1 MKYGHL
7 KYSVAMVA
15 IGLVMKLPTMCTRH
29 THTYCPIHKHNGSLL
44 IPVISSRADMYTRK
58 PPVKMCAPF
67 ASSFWLAVSRLPA
80 SMTTV
85 VVPSPASMS
94 WALESST
101 SYQEGEK
108 VRGGEGMERGGDG
121 KGRGGDREGM
131 GRGGDGEGRGGE
143 E

>member
-44 IPVISSRADMYTRK
+44 IPVISSCADMYTRK

-101 SYQEGEK
+101 SYQGE
-108 VRGGEGMERGGDG
+108 
-121 KGRGGDREGM
+121 
-131 GRGGDGEGRGGE
+131 GRGGDGEGRGWKGKGRG
-143 E
+143 